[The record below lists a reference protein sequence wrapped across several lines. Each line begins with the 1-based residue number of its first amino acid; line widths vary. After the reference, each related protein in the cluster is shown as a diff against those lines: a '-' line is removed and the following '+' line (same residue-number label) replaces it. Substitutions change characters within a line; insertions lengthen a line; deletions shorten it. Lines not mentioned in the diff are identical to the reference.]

1 MKNASRKFLFFVFV
15 LLMLPVAHGQDWTQ
29 WALNARHDLSDSR
42 VSGRVPKN
50 ILENI
55 LYDPLVPDI
64 AAANFGTLPAHYQ
77 VPLIEGKDVY
87 MQFNGG
93 TFNLDTFT
101 TETFGENKFKWVG
114 NHLVPVWSFQSD
126 WVPPGN
132 YNDFW
137 EPYFQP
143 ALANG
148 FIYVPGAGGTII
160 KLNKLTGA
168 VVRRLNPFH
177 RIKATRFTV
186 SPLTVD
192 KEGRIL
198 FNVLETG
205 DLAQDFFAVDA
216 VDSWLVRVSPN
227 DSIEMVSYKTLV
239 PNAPR
244 ADDLCEA
251 PFGSPGDGALMPWPP
266 SPDAVAPTAPC
277 GTQRVALNVAPAIA
291 RDGTIYSATKAHFQD
306 RYAFLV
312 AIHPDL
318 TPKWAASFRG
328 LLNDGC
334 NVPVSEGG
342 LIPPNGAPGGC
353 RAGAHKGV
361 DPQTNSRPSGRIL
374 DDSSATPSVAPDGSI
389 FFGVYTRYNY
399 AQGHLMH
406 FDADGHFLGAFPFG
420 WDTTAGI
427 LRHDNTYSL
436 VLKENH
442 YSELG
447 PFCDV
452 EEFCPSDRDTT
463 NPASPTEFF
472 VSQLK
477 PDFKAEWRFKN
488 TNTNSC
494 TRNPDGSISCVSDHP
509 DSFEFCVN
517 AVIIDANGLV
527 YANSEDGNLY
537 VIKQGGK
544 LDSSIFQQL
553 TIGAAYTPSSLGPD
567 GKIYTQ
573 NAGHLFVVSG
583 PKRNQK
589 EHERDNDQ
597 DD

>member
-1 MKNASRKFLFFVFV
+1 MKSTSKKIFLLIFV
-15 LLMLPVAHGQDWTQ
+15 LLMLPLAHAQDWTQ
-29 WALNARHDLSDSR
+29 WALNARHDLNDNH
-42 VSGRVPKN
+42 VTGRHPKN
-50 ILENI
+50 ILANI

-64 AAANFGTLPAHYQ
+64 VANNFGTLPAHYQ
-77 VPLIEGKDVY
+77 VPLIEGNDVY

-93 TFNLDTFT
+93 TFSLDSFA
-101 TETFGENKFKWVG
+101 TETFGENKFSWAG
-114 NHLVPVWSFQSD
+114 NHLVQVWSFQSD

-160 KLNKLTGA
+160 KLNKFTGA
-168 VVRRLNPFH
+168 FVKRINPFH
-177 RIKATRFTV
+177 EIKNSRFTA

-205 DLAQDFFAVDA
+205 DVSQDFFAVDA

-227 DSIEMVSYKTLV
+227 DRIEIVSYKALV
-239 PNAPR
+239 PDAPK

-251 PFGSPGDGALMPWPP
+251 PFGSPGDGTLMPWPP
-266 SPDAVAPTAPC
+266 SRDAVAPRAPC

-306 RYAFLV
+306 RHAFLV
-312 AIHPDL
+312 AINPNL
-318 TPKWAASFRG
+318 TPKWAASLRDR
-328 LLNDGC
+328 LNDGC
-334 NVPVSEGG
+334 DVPVSEGG

-353 RAGAHKGV
+353 RVGARKGV
-361 DPQTNSRPSGRIL
+361 DPATNNHPAGRIL
-374 DDSSATPSVAPDGSI
+374 DDSSATPTIAPDGSI
-389 FFGVYTRYNY
+389 FFGAYTRYNY

-406 FDADGHFLGAFPFG
+406 FDSEGHFLGAFPFG
-420 WDTTAGI
+420 WDTTAGV
-427 LRHDNTYSL
+427 LRHHNTYSI

-452 EEFCPSDRDTT
+452 DEFCPSDRNTT

-472 VSQLK
+472 VSQLS
-477 PDFKAEWRFKN
+477 PDFHVEWRFKN

-494 TRNPDGSISCVSDHP
+494 IRNPDGTISCVSNQP

-537 VIKQGGK
+537 VIKQGGE

-553 TIGAAYTPSSLGPD
+553 SVGAAYTPSSLGPD

-583 PKRNQK
+583 PRREQTGP
-589 EHERDNDQ
+589 Q
-597 DD
+597 